1 MHVPDWQNVFTVH
14 GFLSSQLLPLV
25 GALPHTPLAHV
36 AVWQPPG
43 DGQSDPTL
51 HWQRRRPV
59 KSGEPQRPDEQF
71 ELLLQTTPT
80 ARRRV
85 AALDESAEVVPATE
99 ATTAANADL
108 IRLRREVLVAK
119 RLAMSSNREPS
130 TWPPLNCFRSCL
142 VIESRSD
149 KRLFLST
156 MARQRK
162 VARCES
168 L

>member
-1 MHVPDWQNVFTVH
+1 MQVPDWQNVLTVQV
-14 GFLSSQLLPLV
+14 FLSSQLLPLV
-25 GALPHTPLAHV
+25 GALPQTPLEHV
-36 AVWQPPG
+36 ADWQPPG

-59 KSGEPQRPDEQF
+59 KSGEPQMPDAQF

-108 IRLRREVLVAK
+108 IRLRREVLVAN
-119 RLAMSSNREPS
+119 RLVMSSNREPS

-142 VIESRSD
+142 AIEPSTD
-149 KRLFLST
+149 KGLF
-156 MARQRK
+156 
-162 VARCES
+162 
-168 L
+168 